1 MPGRMDT
8 DENDCVMPVRSA
20 NPIRAKSLIR
30 DNLEKQALINSLH
43 SRMPNI
49 KVFSGTSHPDLA
61 QRIVD
66 RLGIDLGKVVTKKF
80 SNLETCVEIGE
91 SVRGEDVYIVQSGSG
106 EINDNLMELLIMIN
120 ACKIASASRV
130 TAVIPCFPYAR
141 QDKKDKLAGSDDGGE
156 KRLKNFDWKFRSR
169 APISAKLVANMLS
182 VAGADHII
190 TMDLHASQIQ
200 GFFDIPVDNLYAEP
214 AVLKWIKENIPEWKN
229 SIIVSPDAG
238 GAKRVTS
245 IADRL
250 NVEFALIHKERKK
263 ANEVASMVLVGDV
276 KDKIAILVDDMA
288 DTCGTIVHAADRL
301 VEAGATKVYAIL
313 THGIFSGPAISR
325 INNACFEAV
334 VVTNTI
340 PQDGHMRDCP
350 KIQCID
356 VSMMFAE
363 AVRRTHNG
371 ESVSYL
377 FSNVPY

>member
-1 MPGRMDT
+1 MPSGSWPIVGSRRGR
-8 DENDCVMPVRSA
+8 
-20 NPIRAKSLIR
+20 SLCSYR
-30 DNLEKQALINSLH
+30 RWKQVESPAVFVGAGHCAGGFPGLPGPP

-61 QRIVD
+61 QKIVD

-106 EINDNLMELLIMIN
+106 EVNDNLMELLIMIN

-141 QDKKDKLAGSDDGGE
+141 QDKKDK
-156 KRLKNFDWKFRSR
+156 SR

-214 AVLKWIKENIPEWKN
+214 AVLKWIKENIPEWRN

-238 GAKRVTS
+238 GAKRY
-245 IADRL
+245 
-250 NVEFALIHKERKK
+250 
-263 ANEVASMVLVGDV
+263 AS
-276 KDKIAILVDDMA
+276 
-288 DTCGTIVHAADRL
+288 
-301 VEAGATKVYAIL
+301 YP
-313 THGIFSGPAISR
+313 F
-325 INNACFEAV
+325 
-334 VVTNTI
+334 
-340 PQDGHMRDCP
+340 
-350 KIQCID
+350 
-356 VSMMFAE
+356 
-363 AVRRTHNG
+363 
-371 ESVSYL
+371 
-377 FSNVPY
+377 